1 MEFGMEIFLFY
12 FMFLGVALYLGQ
24 LFYNLLCTIV
34 YTVCGS
40 FNSCCFVAAAAP
52 LLGSWFNAAV
62 AALLRLLLPL
72 LLLLLI
78 LGRTIP
84 CSAILP
90 LPGLEL
96 GTAPLA
102 LAIVGH
108 NFR

>member
-1 MEFGMEIFLFY
+1 MEIFLF
-12 FMFLGVALYLGQ
+12 FILCSWAMGIALYLGQ

-34 YTVCGS
+34 YTVCGP

-62 AALLRLLLPL
+62 AALL
-72 LLLLLI
+72 LLLLI
-78 LGRTIP
+78 LGRTIA